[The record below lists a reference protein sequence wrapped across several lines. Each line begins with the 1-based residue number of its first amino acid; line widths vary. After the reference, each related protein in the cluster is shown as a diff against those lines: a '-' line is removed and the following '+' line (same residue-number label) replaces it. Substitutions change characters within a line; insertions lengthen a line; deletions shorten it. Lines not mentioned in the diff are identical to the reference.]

1 MVIKITIKIVLV
13 EPSVPG
19 NIGSTARVMKNFGFK
34 DLILINPRTEIKGD
48 AFRFAMHAEDI
59 VENSKIFDSLEDFV
73 PTVSFVVGTTAK
85 ISTQRGTTN
94 VRVAVSCNHPSL
106 NKILELQNDVAILFG
121 REEWGLTNEELEF
134 CDMTVHIPTSE
145 DYKALNLAQAV
156 AIMLYSLSIRR
167 KDNFKPKYKEANTKE
182 KELLISWFS
191 RLVEVIDI
199 KEPKVEFLKRRFRNI
214 ISRAFI
220 SGREATSLVGV
231 FSRSYKKI
239 TSLEKFEQKK
249 ESL

>member
-1 MVIKITIKIVLV
+1 MVIKITIKVVLV

-34 DLILINPRTEIKGD
+34 ELILINPRTEIKGD

-59 VENSKIFDSLEDFV
+59 VENSQIFNSLKDFAS
-73 PTVSFVVGTTAK
+73 TVSYIVGTTAK

-94 VRVAVSCNHPSL
+94 VRVAVSTNHPSL
-106 NKILELQNDVAILFG
+106 DKLLELEDDVAILFG

-134 CDMTVHIPTSE
+134 CDMTIHIPTSE
-145 DYKALNLAQAV
+145 EYKALNLAQAV
-156 AIMLYSLSIRR
+156 AIILYSLSIRR
-167 KDNFKPKYKEANTKE
+167 KDNFKPKYHEAKREE

-191 RLVEVIDI
+191 KLVEVVDI
-199 KEPKVEFLKRRFRNI
+199 KEHKAEFLKRRFRNI
-214 ISRAFI
+214 IGRAFI
-220 SGREATSLVGV
+220 SRREATSLVGV

-239 TSLEKFEQKK
+239 TSLERSKQKD
-249 ESL
+249 